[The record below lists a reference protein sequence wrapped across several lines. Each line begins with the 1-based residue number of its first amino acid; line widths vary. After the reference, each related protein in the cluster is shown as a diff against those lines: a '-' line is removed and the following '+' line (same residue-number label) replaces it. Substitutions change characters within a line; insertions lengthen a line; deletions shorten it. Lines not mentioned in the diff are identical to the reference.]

1 MIMSTIVLA
10 LREIR
15 RNMLRSSLTMLGIV
29 IGVAAVIAMVTLG
42 GGATAKVTA
51 DIASMGRN
59 LLIVIPGGQRQMGA
73 VTTAPSFTREDADA
87 VAREVAGVS
96 SVAATTSQ
104 PVLVVYGNTNWP
116 SLLTGG
122 DDAYLNI
129 RDWPLARG
137 RSFDDAESRAG
148 KPVCILGATVR
159 DQLFGSQDPIGAAIR
174 IDRMSCLVI
183 GLLQAKGQTTFGA
196 DQDDLVVVPLRT
208 FLRRIAGSAQV
219 GAIYVAASDA
229 VGTEKVQGDLEALL
243 RQRRRIPDGQ
253 QNDFQVRDM
262 KEVAETVE
270 RVTGVMTALLGAIAA
285 ISLVVGGIGIM
296 NIMLVSVT
304 ERTRE
309 IGIRLAIGARE
320 GDVLKQFLIEAVALS
335 IMGGLAGIVL
345 GIGCSVIAAGLLNIP
360 FVFDPLIVG
369 VAIVFAAAIG
379 VAFGYLPARRAA
391 RLDPIEA
398 LRHE

>member
-1 MIMSTIVLA
+1 
-10 LREIR
+10 
-15 RNMLRSSLTMLGIV
+15 
-29 IGVAAVIAMVTLG
+29 
-42 GGATAKVTA
+42 
-51 DIASMGRN
+51 
-59 LLIVIPGGQRQMGA
+59 MGA
-73 VTTAPSFTREDADA
+73 VTTAPSFWRGDAEAIARD
-87 VAREVAGVS
+87 VASAS
-96 SVAATTSQ
+96 KVAATASQ
-104 PVLVVYGNTNWP
+104 PVLVVHGNTNWP
-116 SLLTGG
+116 TLLTGV
-122 DDAYLNI
+122 DAAYLDI
-129 RDWPLARG
+129 REWPLASG
-137 RSFDDAESRAG
+137 RSFDGAESRLG
-148 KPVCILGATVR
+148 RPVCILGATVR

-183 GLLQAKGQTTFGA
+183 GVLQAKGQTTFGA
-196 DQDDLVVVPLRT
+196 DQDDLVLVPLRT
-208 FLRRIAGSAQV
+208 FQRRIAGSFRV
-219 GAIYVAASDA
+219 GAIYVAAAED
-229 VGTEKVQGDLEALL
+229 VGTEKVQEDVAALL
-243 RQRRRIPDGQ
+243 RQRRRIPSGQ
-253 QNDFQVRDM
+253 QDNFLVRDM

-345 GIGCSVIAAGLLNIP
+345 GIGCSVIAARLLGLP
-360 FVFDPLIVG
+360 FVFNPLIVG

>member
-1 MIMSTIVLA
+1 MIISTVVLA

-15 RNMLRSSLTMLGIV
+15 RNMLRSLLTMLGIV

-42 GGATAKVTA
+42 GGATARVTS
-51 DIASMGRN
+51 DIASLGRN

-73 VTTAPSFTREDADA
+73 VSTAPAFRQSDAEA
-87 VAREVAGVS
+87 IAREVAGVS
-96 SVAATTSQ
+96 SVAATATQ
-104 PVLVVYGNTNWP
+104 PILVVYGNTNWP
-116 SLLTGG
+116 TLLAGG
-122 DDAYLNI
+122 DATYLNI
-129 RDWPLARG
+129 RDWPLVSGRG
-137 RSFDDAESRAG
+137 FDEAEMRAG

-159 DQLFGSQDPIGAAIR
+159 AQLFGLQDPIGASIR
-174 IDRMSCLVI
+174 IERMSCLVI
-183 GLLQAKGQTTFGA
+183 GVLQAKGQTTFGA

-208 FLRRIAGSAQV
+208 FQRRVAGSEEI
-219 GAIYVAASDA
+219 GAIYVAAEDT
-229 VGTEKVQGDLEALL
+229 VGTEKVQVDVEALL

-253 QNDFQVRDM
+253 QNNFQVRDM

-270 RVTGVMTALLGAIAA
+270 RVTGVMTTLLGAIAA

-320 GDVLKQFLIEAVALS
+320 RDVLKQFLIEAVALS
-335 IMGGLAGIVL
+335 IMGGLVGILL
-345 GIGCSVIAAGLLNIP
+345 GIACSVVAARLLGIP
-360 FVFDPLIVG
+360 FLFNPLIVV
-369 VAIVFAAAIG
+369 VALGFAGAIG
-379 VAFGYLPARRAA
+379 VMFGLLPARRAA

>member
-1 MIMSTIVLA
+1 MIKSTLALA

-15 RNMLRSSLTMLGIV
+15 RNMLRSALTMLGIV

-42 GGATAKVTA
+42 GGARLSVTA

-59 LLIVIPGGQRQMGA
+59 LLIVIPGGRRHMGA
-73 VTTAPSFTREDADA
+73 VTTAPPFSVQSADA
-87 VAREVAGVS
+87 VAGEISGVTN
-96 SVAATTSQ
+96 VAATASQ
-104 PVLVVYGNTNWP
+104 PVLAVYSNTNWP
-116 SLLTGG
+116 TVVTGG
-122 DDAYLNI
+122 DAVWLAI
-129 RDWPLARG
+129 RDWPLASG
-137 RSFDDAESRAG
+137 RSFGEAESLAG

-159 DQLFGSQDPIGAAIR
+159 DQLFGAQDPIGASIR
-174 IDRMSCLVI
+174 VGRMSCLVI
-183 GLLQAKGQTTFGA
+183 GVLRAKGQTTFGS
-196 DQDDLVVVPLRT
+196 DQDDLVVVPLKT
-208 FLRRIAGSAQV
+208 FQRRLAGSQDV
-219 GAIYVAASDA
+219 SAIYIEAASG
-229 VGTEKVQGDLEALL
+229 VGTKKVQDDVEALL
-243 RQRRRIPDGQ
+243 RQHRRVPSGQ
-253 QNDFQVRDM
+253 EPDFQIRDM
-262 KEVAETVE
+262 KEITETVE

-320 GDVLKQFLIEAVALS
+320 GDVLRQFLIEAMVLS
-335 IMGGLAGIVL
+335 VMGGLAGVVL
-345 GIGCSVIAAGLLNIP
+345 GIACSMVAARLLGIP

-379 VAFGYLPARRAA
+379 IAFGYLPARRAA